1 MGMSPLETVVF
12 LALLVAIILLGR
24 GSRQT
29 QRHVPLR
36 EGQRVCS
43 LAALWLE
50 PLLEVVLVAVVL
62 RDELSEGGAHWV
74 AAGVGAVLGIGLG
87 IRRAGDVFVRSEP
100 RYRSVIL
107 RETRA
112 ETIALVAIL
121 ALDIG
126 SQIINQSNAWLSLF
140 VTTAL
145 SFLVINSV
153 TVTID
158 VTRRYRRDRAASLN
172 A

>member
-1 MGMSPLETVVF
+1 MGMSPLDAVIF
-12 LALLVAIILLGR
+12 LVLIVTIIVLDR
-24 GSRQT
+24 SSRQT

-36 EGQRVCS
+36 EGQRVRS

-50 PLLEVVLVAVVL
+50 PLLEVVLVVVVL
-62 RDELSEGGAHWV
+62 RDELSEGGAHWAAAAV
-74 AAGVGAVLGIGLG
+74 GTVAGVVLG
-87 IRRAGDVFVRSEP
+87 IRRARDVFVRSEP
-100 RYRSVIL
+100 RYQSVIV

-121 ALDIG
+121 AVDIG
-126 SQIINQSNAWLSLF
+126 SQILSQSNVWLSLF

-145 SFLVINSV
+145 SFLVINSC
-153 TVTID
+153 TMTID

-172 A
+172 G